1 MLIFAGQNAKPFK
14 TLMIQMNQ
22 KLYFRL
28 NNLFGWLVFSIAAC
42 TYLLTVEPSISL
54 WDCPEYVTCAAKGE
68 VGHPPGN
75 TFFLL
80 AGRFFANF
88 AGGDMTQVALWINR
102 MSALFSAGTILL
114 LFWTITSL
122 TSRLLVRDETGYTW
136 SKVITLLSCGLIGSL
151 VYTWSDTF
159 WFSAVEAEVY
169 AFSSFMTAL
178 TFWLVLK
185 WERRADDPSSD
196 RYLLLIAYVVGL
208 SIGVHLLNLLCL
220 PAIVLICYFRRCHK
234 TRPLGICLALVGS
247 MALIALILYGFI
259 PLVVWLAKQVELLM
273 VNGLGFAFNTGTL
286 LSFFLL
292 LCTVLSLLVAVCR
305 GRLVAPS
312 RRRLAYNV
320 LFSIFMLL
328 VGYSTFAQILIRSSA
343 SLPMNEN
350 APDNIFAFSS
360 YLNREQYGQ
369 SPLLYG
375 QTFASAPLRDKAE
388 GKGKPLYAK
397 QVKTQD
403 DQPDQYYVYDHVTD
417 YEYDYTMLFPRM
429 YSDQPQHVAGY
440 KQWCDYQGQQIQV
453 KGAQGRTRS
462 IRVPTMGEN
471 LIYFVRYQ
479 LNHMY
484 WRYFFWNFCG
494 RQNDLCG
501 NGEADRG
508 NWITG
513 ITWIDTLLVGNQE
526 EMPDCIVRNK
536 AHNVYYMLPLL
547 LGLLG
552 LCWQWRRGE
561 AGRQGWLIVTMLFL
575 MTGIAIVVYLNQTP
589 YQPRERDYAY
599 AGSFYAFSIWVGMG
613 VAAVAGLLAKIAP
626 STGRARPILL
636 PVLSAV
642 LCLSIPLQM
651 MGQNWDDHD
660 RSDRYIAHDF
670 GQNYLSSLEQDAIIF
685 TNGDNDTFP
694 LWYAIEVEG
703 FRPDVR
709 VCNLAY
715 LQTDWYIDQM
725 KSPAYES
732 APLPIPFG
740 REEYAGR
747 NLLATWAEDYQIPV
761 DAEAVR
767 RSEVIHLQEGDSI
780 LSSLDIHEE
789 GKRYRY
795 RNEIMQHAI
804 LQSVARD
811 GWRRPLYFAVSVG
824 PDVYAGMEPYFRTSG
839 MAYQVVPLASG
850 GQESID
856 VDWTFDCLMHRF
868 KWGNAN
874 KTGLYLDEFSLNMC
888 ATHRMIFAR
897 LIEALL
903 QRGDTSRAL
912 QAALY
917 SQQVL
922 PTFNVPADLS
932 TISIAR
938 ALYYGGKGEEAL
950 SAVEELLSQTD
961 RYLHWVFSLDPARRQ
976 SCHSTLRRQLLVMRY
991 ALQEI
996 ARWPSA
1002 SDLTDQYINSFSD
1015 YYAQYS
1021 QLNKKQ

>member
-1 MLIFAGQNAKPFK
+1 
-14 TLMIQMNQ
+14 MNQ

-28 NNLFGWLVFSIAAC
+28 NNLVGWVCFAIAAW
-42 TYLLTVEPSISL
+42 TYMMTVEPSVSL
-54 WDCPEYVTCAAKGE
+54 WDCPEYVACAAKGE

-122 TSRLLVRDETGYTW
+122 TARLVVRDGESYTW
-136 SKVITLLSCGLIGSL
+136 SKVITILGSGLVGAL

-196 RYLLLIAYVVGL
+196 RYILLIAYVVGL

-220 PAIVLICYFRRCHK
+220 PAIVLIYYFHRRQ
-234 TRPLGICLALVGS
+234 TSSVLGICMALVGS
-247 MALIALILYGFI
+247 MLLIALILYGFI
-259 PLVVWLAKQVELLM
+259 PWVVWLAQKVELLM
-273 VNGLGFAFNTGTL
+273 VNGLGCSYNSGTL
-286 LSFFLL
+286 LTFFLL
-292 LCTVLSLLVAVCR
+292 LCTVLALLVAVCR
-305 GRLVAPS
+305 GRLVIPS
-312 RRRLAYNV
+312 RRRLAYGV
-320 LFSIFMLL
+320 LLSLFMLL
-328 VGYSTFAQILIRSSA
+328 IGYSTFAQILIRSSA
-343 SLPMNEN
+343 NLPMNEN

-369 SPLLYG
+369 TPLLYG
-375 QTFASAPLRDKAE
+375 HTFASTPLRDKAE
-388 GKGKPLYAK
+388 GQGEPLYAK
-397 QVKTQD
+397 VVKSQA
-403 DQPDQYYVYDHVTD
+403 DQPDQYYVYGHATD
-417 YEYDYTMLFPRM
+417 YEYDYSMFFTRM

-440 KQWCDYQGQQIQV
+440 KQWCGYQGQQVQV
-453 KGAQGRTRS
+453 PGPRGRIRS
-462 IRVPTMGEN
+462 VRVPTMSEN
-471 LIYFVRYQ
+471 LTYFFRYQ

-484 WRYFFWNFCG
+484 WRYFFWNFSG
-494 RQNDLCG
+494 RQNDLLSH
-501 NGEADRG
+501 GEADRG

-513 ITWIDTLLVGNQE
+513 IRWIDTWLVGSQE
-526 EMPDCIVRNK
+526 DMPDSIVRNK

-547 LGLLG
+547 LGLIG
-552 LCWQWRRGE
+552 LCWQWNRGKE
-561 AGRQGWLIVTMLFL
+561 GRQGWLIVCMFFL
-575 MTGIAIVVYLNQTP
+575 MTGVAIVVYLNQTP

-599 AGSFYAFSIWVGMG
+599 AGSFYAYAIWVGMG
-613 VAAVAGLLAKIAP
+613 VAGIVGLLDRITRVHNRTCTVAISAITAV
-626 STGRARPILL
+626 SCLL
-636 PVLSAV
+636 VPV
-642 LCLSIPLQM
+642 QM
-651 MGQNWDDHD
+651 VGQNWDDHD

-725 KSPAYES
+725 KSPAYQS
-732 APLPIPFG
+732 APLPIPYS

-747 NLLATWAEDYQIPV
+747 NMLVALADDVQIPV
-761 DAEAVR
+761 DAEAVGQ
-767 RSEVIHLQEGDSI
+767 SEVIHLQEGDSI
-780 LSSLDIHEE
+780 LSTLDIHEE

-804 LQSVARD
+804 LQSIARD
-811 GWRRPLYFAVSVG
+811 GWRRPLYFAISVG

-839 MAYQVVPLASG
+839 MAYQVVPLAG
-850 GQESID
+850 AGPESVD

-868 KWGNAN
+868 KWGNVD
-874 KTGLYLDEFSLNMC
+874 KPGIYLDETSLNLC
-888 ATHRMIFAR
+888 ITHRMIFAR

-903 QRGDTSRAL
+903 RQGDTQRAL

-922 PTFNVPADLS
+922 PTASVPADAS
-932 TISIAR
+932 VVTIAR
-938 ALYYGGKGEEAL
+938 GLLCGGRGEEAL
-950 SAVEELLSQTD
+950 SAVDDLLAQSD
-961 RYLHWVFSLDPARRQ
+961 RYLHWVFTLDPVRRQ
-976 SCHSTLRRQLLVMRY
+976 SCASTIRRQLLVMQY

-996 ARWPSA
+996 NRWPSA
-1002 SDLTDQYINSFSD
+1002 SHITDKYFTHFTD
-1015 YYAQYS
+1015 YYAQYT
-1021 QLNKKQ
+1021 QLNKKG